1 MATGQRT
8 TGMGTRSTPV
18 VKPSNAEADDET
30 LAGLSVETLSVETL
44 SVETL
49 SVETL
54 SVETLSVETLP
65 VENMTAA
72 QLIEAETQL
81 LAELELIQ
89 RRERVVMLQ
98 RRVAAAHTRRDDVG
112 QPSEPISD
120 QDEPRRHVTPRT
132 PFSSRTRHRRE
143 DSESDTGSTIKRRK
157 NNESKLRV
165 TDPKPYSGKTHR
177 ELIEFL
183 RGCEQL
189 YDTRPHL
196 YNQDSDRVLYARGL
210 LRGDPQDAWYRREE
224 MGKDRKHTTWAQF
237 KDFLLDELKPAALR
251 ASDVTRKWKF
261 ARQNKDQSVSRF
273 VAFMDELEG
282 QMEPFTDAQRRNQ
295 LFHSLRPEISDALAE
310 RLVAPETRAELVEFA
325 IKVEETQERRR
336 SSADWLGRRKNAST
350 TQRVTPMPTQRPG
363 GQAPAVT
370 TTVTSAVHART
381 ADNRSQSGRRTYPV
395 MLAWSH
401 SLCDGYV
408 PVEIRKK

>member
-30 LAGLSVETLSVETL
+30 LAG
-44 SVETL
+44 
-49 SVETL
+49 L

-189 YDTRPHL
+189 YDTRPP
-196 YNQDSDRVLYARGL
+196 S
-210 LRGDPQDAWYRREE
+210 
-224 MGKDRKHTTWAQF
+224 
-237 KDFLLDELKPAALR
+237 
-251 ASDVTRKWKF
+251 
-261 ARQNKDQSVSRF
+261 
-273 VAFMDELEG
+273 
-282 QMEPFTDAQRRNQ
+282 
-295 LFHSLRPEISDALAE
+295 I
-310 RLVAPETRAELVEFA
+310 
-325 IKVEETQERRR
+325 
-336 SSADWLGRRKNAST
+336 
-350 TQRVTPMPTQRPG
+350 
-363 GQAPAVT
+363 
-370 TTVTSAVHART
+370 
-381 ADNRSQSGRRTYPV
+381 
-395 MLAWSH
+395 
-401 SLCDGYV
+401 
-408 PVEIRKK
+408 